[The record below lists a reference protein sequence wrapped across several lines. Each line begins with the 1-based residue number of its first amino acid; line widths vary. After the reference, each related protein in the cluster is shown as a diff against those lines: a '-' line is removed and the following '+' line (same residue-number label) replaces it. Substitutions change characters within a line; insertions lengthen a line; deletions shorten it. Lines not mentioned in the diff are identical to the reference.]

1 MDHWLFS
8 LFAGHL
14 TGRLLAGKNGI
25 DSDDDME
32 GFHVYRIRETRQME
46 L

>member
-14 TGRLLAGKNGI
+14 TGRFLAGKNGI
-25 DSDDDME
+25 DSDDHLE
-32 GFHVYRIRETRQME
+32 RFYVCRIRETRQME